1 MLLVAW
7 HGMIWSNGDRS
18 WWPRL
23 DAARIIC
30 FGFQDFQNFPWFWD
44 LQIPVEIFEKFQD
57 SKKLQQRNFFNFFS
71 MDNHWQNID
80 LWPEFFRPKMMDLL
94 RRSFKWVTF
103 PSWIRPQRDFSGDF
117 FYQGANMI
125 HQCGTV
131 AKFLPFRAQCIHR
144 TWLAIWSST
153 SLMHQW
159 SFCRLKIRVF
169 SCWNLLRY
177 QHEAQENSK
186 WRSDIRE
193 VMLLP
198 TFRMVLGL
206 ETDFEPLKTLWFQK
220 LGIFQV
226 MEPKRALIYW
236 ICTSQWQR

>member
-57 SKKLQQRNFFNFFS
+57 FKSCNKETCVIFFQGQSLAERWFVGRCFFLWIFPPQQNDGFAPTLAVSSEWLSLHGSVLSGISPGKSFTRGPTGSINVERWPNFFPLPDS
-71 MDNHWQNID
+71 
-80 LWPEFFRPKMMDLL
+80 
-94 RRSFKWVTF
+94 TF
-103 PSWIRPQRDFSGDF
+103 TKHGLPFHLQRHLCSICIN
-117 FYQGANMI
+117 GAFVGSKSVCSLVGTS
-125 HQCGTV
+125 CGTNI
-131 AKFLPFRAQCIHR
+131 KHR
-144 TWLAIWSST
+144 KNT
-153 SLMHQW
+153 
-159 SFCRLKIRVF
+159 
-169 SCWNLLRY
+169 
-177 QHEAQENSK
+177 K

-206 ETDFEPLKTLWFQK
+206 GNWF
-220 LGIFQV
+220 
-226 MEPKRALIYW
+226 
-236 ICTSQWQR
+236 

>member
-57 SKKLQQRNFFNFFS
+57 FKSCNKETCVIFFPWIIIGRTLICGQMFFS
-71 MDNHWQNID
+71 VNFSAPTKWWICSD
-80 LWPEFFRPKMMDLL
+80 LG
-94 RRSFKWVTF
+94 SFKWVTF

-131 AKFLPFRAQCIHR
+131 AKFFPFWAQCIHK

-159 SFCRLKIRVF
+159 SFCRLKSVCSLVGT
-169 SCWNLLRY
+169 SCGTNMKHR
-177 QHEAQENSK
+177 K
-186 WRSDIRE
+186 TRSGGAISEKSCFCR
-193 VMLLP
+193 P
-198 TFRMVLGL
+198 FG
-206 ETDFEPLKTLWFQK
+206 WFWGWK
-220 LGIFQV
+220 LI
-226 MEPKRALIYW
+226 LNH
-236 ICTSQWQR
+236 